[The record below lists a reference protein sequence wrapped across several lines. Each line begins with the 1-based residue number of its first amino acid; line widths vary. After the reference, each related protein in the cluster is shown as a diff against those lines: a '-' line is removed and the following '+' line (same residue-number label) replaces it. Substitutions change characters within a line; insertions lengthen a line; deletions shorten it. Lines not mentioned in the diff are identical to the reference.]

1 MIKLLDQLN
10 DKQKEAVLQTEG
22 PVLIL
27 AGAGSGKTRALT
39 FRVSYLIKEKKISP
53 KNVLAVTFT
62 NKAAGEMMDRV
73 KELLGLPYSTTLF
86 SQYLPNVG
94 TFHSICVRILRKEIE
109 KMGYKKNFVIYDDQD
124 QLAVM
129 KRVMKDLEISKDQI
143 KPKAILGAMS
153 DAKNKLVDARQF
165 EEQIGS
171 FFEEQVSK
179 CFLRYAR
186 ELKAVDALD
195 FDDII
200 MLTVKIFQKYPDIL
214 KKYQK
219 LFRYIMVDE
228 YQDTNHAQYILLK
241 LLAEQHK
248 NICVVGD
255 DWQSIYGWRG
265 ADVQNILDFEK
276 DYPDAKI
283 VLLEQNY
290 RSTQNILDAAHQVI
304 SKNVNRKDK
313 KLWTQNDKGN
323 LLTLFEAHDEKD
335 EARFVIEQI
344 EQLKKEHNLGFD
356 DFAVLYRT
364 NAQSRALEEAFLK
377 ADIPYKIVGGVKFYQ
392 RKEVKDVLAYLYFT
406 QNPLDR
412 ANFERIVNVPAR
424 GIGAKTIEK
433 VLRVAIEKKLEILDA
448 IELLCDEEKGAEFG
462 LAKSK
467 KKVLSQFQELIQSLS
482 SAVFELTVSNLV
494 EKVYRDSGYEAMLAK
509 GGEEGLIRHE
519 NVKELLTV
527 AKKYDDQAD
536 GVLSF
541 LEEVALVS
549 QADSDLSQKEMV
561 PLMTLHSAKGL
572 EYKMI
577 FIVGMEEGLLPHSRA
592 VLNEREMEEERRLC
606 YVGITRAKQ
615 KVHLIYTNT
624 RSIYGSTQISV
635 KSRFVDEIDNELFEE
650 KYSEVTESV
659 FFDDFGSNDKYRG
672 KKGFIKKTVDFEFG
686 TIDVNADTKEEK
698 TKHETDFRDG
708 DSVEHPEFGRGIVV
722 SQEDSSVN
730 VAFRKIGVKKLAK
743 GIAPLKKL

>member
-1 MIKLLDQLN
+1 MTKILEQLN
-10 DKQKEAVLQTEG
+10 EKQREAVLQTEG

-39 FRVSYLIKEKKISP
+39 FRVAYLVKEKKIPP

-73 KELLGLPYSTTLF
+73 KELLGLPYSTPPF
-86 SQYLPNVG
+86 SQYIPHIG

-109 KMGYKKNFVIYDDQD
+109 KIGYKKNFVIYDDQD

-143 KPKAILGAMS
+143 KPQAILGAMS

-186 ELKAVDALD
+186 ELKAADALD

-200 MLTVKIFQKYPDIL
+200 LLTVKIFQKYPDIL
-214 KKYQK
+214 KKYQQ

-304 SKNVNRKDK
+304 SKNVNRKEK

-344 EQLKKEHNLGFD
+344 EELRKEHDLGFD

-377 ADIPYKIVGGVKFYQ
+377 ADIPYKIIGGVKFYQ
-392 RKEVKDVLAYLYFT
+392 RKEVKDILAYLYFT

-412 ANFERIVNVPAR
+412 ASFERIVNVPAR

-433 VLRVAIEKKLEILDA
+433 ILHVATEKKLGILDA
-448 IELLCDEEKGAEFG
+448 IEFLCDEEKGAEFG

-467 KKVLSQFQELIQSLS
+467 KKVLRQFRALIQGLS
-482 SAVFELTVSNLV
+482 AAASDLTVSNLV
-494 EKVYRDSGYEAMLAK
+494 EKAYRDSGYEAMLARS
-509 GGEEGLIRHE
+509 GEEGLIRHE

-536 GVLSF
+536 GILSF

-549 QADSDLSQKEMV
+549 QADSDLNQKEMV

-615 KVHLIYTNT
+615 KAHLIYTNS

-659 FFDDFGSNDKYRG
+659 FFDDFGDNDKFRG
-672 KKGFIKKTVDFEFG
+672 KKGFIKKTVDLEFS
-686 TIDVNADTKEEK
+686 TIDVNDDKKEKE

-722 SQEDSSVN
+722 SQEDGSVN
-730 VAFRKIGVKKLAK
+730 VAFRKVGVKKLAK
-743 GIAPLKKL
+743 GIAPLKKI